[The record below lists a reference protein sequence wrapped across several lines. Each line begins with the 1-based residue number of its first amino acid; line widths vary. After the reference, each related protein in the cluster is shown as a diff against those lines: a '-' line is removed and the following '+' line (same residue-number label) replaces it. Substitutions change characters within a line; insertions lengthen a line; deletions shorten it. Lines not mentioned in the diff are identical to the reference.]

1 MEYQFL
7 KFEHNEG
14 ITVLKISAPKS
25 LNALNSTILKELDD
39 FVGHLDAQTR
49 VLIITGDGEKSFV
62 AGADISEMAHLN
74 EPQGQEFGRLGAQV
88 FRRIELLP
96 IPVIAA
102 VNGFALGGGCELALA
117 CDIRIASSKAKFG
130 QPEVGLGIIPGF
142 SGTYRLPKLIGQGYA
157 KEMIYTGKVIRAD
170 EALRIGL
177 VNAVYEPE
185 ELMGKAMEMA
195 AMMLKN
201 AAIAIRLAK
210 QSINEGYDLDAD
222 AAIALENKLFGQCF
236 ATKDQKEGMDA
247 FLNKRPAAFTGE

>member
-1 MEYQFL
+1 
-7 KFEHNEG
+7 
-14 ITVLKISAPKS
+14 
-25 LNALNSTILKELDD
+25 
-39 FVGHLDAQTR
+39 
-49 VLIITGDGEKSFV
+49 
-62 AGADISEMAHLN
+62 
-74 EPQGQEFGRLGAQV
+74 V
-88 FRRIELLP
+88 FRAIETLP

-102 VNGFALGGGCELALA
+102 VNGFALGGGCELAMA

-142 SGTYRLPKLIGQGYA
+142 SGTHRLPKLIGQGYA

-195 AMMLKN
+195 QMMLKN
-201 AAIAIRLAK
+201 APVAISLAK

-222 AAIALENKLFGQCF
+222 GAIGLENKLFGKCF

-247 FLNKRPAAFTGE
+247 FLNKRKADFVGE

>member
-88 FRRIELLP
+88 FCRIELLP

-102 VNGFALGGGCELALA
+102 VNGFALGGGCELAMA

>member
-1 MEYQFL
+1 MDYEFL
-7 KFEHNEG
+7 KIERQDG
-14 ITVLKISAPKS
+14 ITVMKISAPKS
-25 LNALNSTILKELDD
+25 LNALNSTILKEIDSFVSGLDNT
-39 FVGHLDAQTR
+39 TR

-74 EPQGQEFGRLGAQV
+74 EPQGFEFGRLGAQV
-88 FRRIELLP
+88 FRKIETLP

-102 VNGFALGGGCELALA
+102 VNGFALGGGCELAMA
-117 CDIRIASSKAKFG
+117 CDIRIASVKAKFG

-142 SGTYRLPKLIGQGYA
+142 SGTHRLPKLIGQGYA

-177 VNAVYEPE
+177 VNAIYEPE
-185 ELMGKAMEMA
+185 ELMDKAMEMA

-201 AAIAIRLAK
+201 APIAIRLGK

-222 AAIALENKLFGQCF
+222 GAIALENKLFGQCF

-247 FLNKRPAAFTGE
+247 FLNKRKADFIGE

>member
-1 MEYQFL
+1 MEYHFL

-102 VNGFALGGGCELALA
+102 VNGFALGGGCELAMA

-201 AAIAIRLAK
+201 AAIAISLAK

>member
-1 MEYQFL
+1 MEYNFL
-7 KFEHNEG
+7 KIEHNDG
-14 ITVLKISAPKS
+14 ITVMKVSAPKS
-25 LNALNSTILKELDD
+25 LNALNSTILKEMSDFIGALDSK
-39 FVGHLDAQTR
+39 TR

-74 EPQGQEFGRLGAQV
+74 EPQGFEFGRLGAQV
-88 FRRIELLP
+88 FRAIETLP

-102 VNGFALGGGCELALA
+102 VNGFALGGGCELAMS
-117 CDIRIASSKAKFG
+117 CDIRIASSKAKVG

-185 ELMGKAMEMA
+185 ELMDKAMEMA
-195 AMMLKN
+195 QMMLKN
-201 AAIAIRLAK
+201 APVAIRLAK

-222 AAIALENKLFGQCF
+222 GAIGLENKLFGQCF
-236 ATKDQKEGMDA
+236 ATRDQKEGMDA
-247 FLNKRPAAFTGE
+247 FLNKRKADFTGE

>member
-102 VNGFALGGGCELALA
+102 VNGFALGGGCELAMA

-222 AAIALENKLFGQCF
+222 DAIALENKLFGQCF

-247 FLNKRPAAFTGE
+247 FLNKRPAAFTGD

>member
-74 EPQGQEFGRLGAQV
+74 EQEGFEFGRLGAQV
-88 FRRIELLP
+88 FRRIETLP

-102 VNGFALGGGCELALA
+102 VNGFALGGGCELAMA

>member
-1 MEYQFL
+1 MEYNFL
-7 KFEHNEG
+7 KVERNEG
-14 ITVLKISAPKS
+14 VTVMKISAPKS
-25 LNALNSTILKELDD
+25 LNALNSTILKEIDD
-39 FVGHLDAQTR
+39 FIGSLDATTR

-62 AGADISEMAHLN
+62 AGADISEMAHLD
-74 EPQGQEFGRLGAQV
+74 EPQGFEFGRLGAQV
-88 FRRIELLP
+88 FRRIETLP

-102 VNGFALGGGCELALA
+102 VNGFALGGGCELAMS
-117 CDIRIASSKAKFG
+117 CDIRIASNKAKFG

-185 ELMGKAMEMA
+185 ELMDKAMEMA
-195 AMMLKN
+195 QMMLKN
-201 AAIAIRLAK
+201 APVAISLAK

-222 AAIALENKLFGQCF
+222 DAIGLENKLFGKCF
-236 ATKDQKEGMDA
+236 ATSDQKEGMDA
-247 FLNKRPAAFTGE
+247 FLNKRKAAFTGK

>member
-1 MEYQFL
+1 MEYNFL
-7 KFEHNEG
+7 KIEHNDG

-25 LNALNSTILKELDD
+25 LNALNSTILKEMGD
-39 FVGHLDAQTR
+39 FIGTLDAKTR

-74 EPQGQEFGRLGAQV
+74 EPQGFEFGRLGAQV
-88 FRRIELLP
+88 FRAIETLR

-102 VNGFALGGGCELALA
+102 VNGFALGGGCELAMA

-185 ELMGKAMEMA
+185 ELMDKAMEMA
-195 AMMLKN
+195 QMMLKN
-201 AAIAIRLAK
+201 APVAISLAK
-210 QSINEGYDLDAD
+210 QSINEGYDLNANDA
-222 AAIALENKLFGQCF
+222 IGLENRLFGKCF
-236 ATKDQKEGMDA
+236 ATVDQKEGMDA
-247 FLNKRPAAFTGE
+247 FLNKRKADFKGE

>member
-39 FVGHLDAQTR
+39 FVGHLDAKTR

-102 VNGFALGGGCELALA
+102 VNGFALGGGCELAMA

-222 AAIALENKLFGQCF
+222 DAIALENKLFGQCF